1 VPQSKVDIL
10 IKEIQSLK
18 ELRLVQVYQHPWRML
33 WINFIIGVARGLG
46 TLAGV
51 SIFLTL
57 FVYVLSGFQWV
68 PILGNFISEILLY
81 IEGVKPH

>member
-1 VPQSKVDIL
+1 MPQSKVDIL